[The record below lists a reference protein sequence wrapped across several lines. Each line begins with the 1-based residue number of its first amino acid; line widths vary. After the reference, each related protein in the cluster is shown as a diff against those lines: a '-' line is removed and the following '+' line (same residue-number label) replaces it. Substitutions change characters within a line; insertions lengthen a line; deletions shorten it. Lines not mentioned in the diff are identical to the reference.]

1 MAAARIGGYRKPL
14 LAGHEELLGR
24 ASTPHWSQPRSCA
37 ALRSYILLRIV
48 LTASPPRSVA
58 LCVTSTVAQKQYLEA
73 GASQGSARSKLCEA
87 IRYPLLR
94 WSGLTFFIDDGRID
108 LDQYRRAL
116 NPSVCAQPQERSLCW
131 RGRRWGQLGRPCD
144 AHGVL
149 EAQPYQPA
157 PMAASYTRK
166 ARCRSPRHR
175 HRQAHAV
182 DPRGQTSLP
191 DNLPGRRSGCFLD
204 QCNHVLFS
212 EAG

>member
-108 LDQYRRAL
+108 LNQYRRAL
-116 NPSVCAQPQERSLCW
+116 NPSVCAQPVRLRSTARTLP
-131 RGRRWGQLGRPCD
+131 LLARPEV
-144 AHGVL
+144 GT
-149 EAQPYQPA
+149 
-157 PMAASYTRK
+157 TR
-166 ARCRSPRHR
+166 P
-175 HRQAHAV
+175 
-182 DPRGQTSLP
+182 SL
-191 DNLPGRRSGCFLD
+191 RRSW
-204 QCNHVLFS
+204 S
-212 EAG
+212 AGSSAL